1 MFRLYLGC
9 ESESCVC
16 VCALGTP
23 IVCAGD
29 PSNSLYKR
37 MKYCLRRLLRLE
49 CLSLYFPSLS
59 MLVRQQSCL
68 FAGALTS
75 SPHFTLPTN
84 HKRAVRLIY
93 EAAAGITRKVNF
105 QRSQSQSD
113 AALKQQI
120 LCQLHL
126 FFFFF
131 FVWQLKSATHGCFPS
146 SRRVWICQQTENA
159 LSLLHSDV
167 LAHIKVA
174 KKYQKRFNL
183 WCLALPLDHKTLMC
197 FSSDSLV
204 SDEHVSLS
212 HILHFVFL
220 SLDCINQGF
229 FGFHRAP
236 GPASAQLKILREN
249 WLFNPHRVG
258 IILNTGF
265 YALIYPFAALST
277 KTLLPLMKESW
288 QANWGCWS

>member
-29 PSNSLYKR
+29 LSNSLYKR

-93 EAAAGITRKVNF
+93 EAGAGITRKVNF

-131 FVWQLKSATHGCFPS
+131 LFGSSNLQHMAVSPARDVSGFVSKPKMHFRFFIPMCSHTSRLLKSIKKGLIFDASCFL
-146 SRRVWICQQTENA
+146 WT
-159 LSLLHSDV
+159 
-167 LAHIKVA
+167 IK
-174 KKYQKRFNL
+174 
-183 WCLALPLDHKTLMC
+183 P
-197 FSSDSLV
+197 
-204 SDEHVSLS
+204 
-212 HILHFVFL
+212 
-220 SLDCINQGF
+220 
-229 FGFHRAP
+229 
-236 GPASAQLKILREN
+236 
-249 WLFNPHRVG
+249 
-258 IILNTGF
+258 
-265 YALIYPFAALST
+265 
-277 KTLLPLMKESW
+277 
-288 QANWGCWS
+288 